1 MSIKCSDFLITNNH
15 ITHNLIA
22 QSSYLNTILH
32 FITEQYRIR
41 ITEVDARS
49 QLTIPALNGL
59 FQEMA
64 WRHSVVAKVSVHEL
78 SVQHNISWILS
89 RLKIWID
96 RLPNYDETV
105 TIKTYVQEIDKY
117 FYYRDF
123 KIFDEAGTEI
133 IRANSVFGLMD
144 IVRRRI
150 ISVPDWMRAI
160 TPIHPEENPVQKV
173 SGKIPTVTD
182 AQTEKRFD
190 IRWHDIDSNQHTNN
204 TKYVEWLMESVPV
217 GLLNDGK
224 IQSID
229 MIFKNESI
237 LGDRIV
243 TQSQAIENG
252 FIHRILNQNS
262 QDLVTGETIWLM

>member
-1 MSIKCSDFLITNNH
+1 M
-15 ITHNLIA
+15 
-22 QSSYLNTILH
+22 H

-59 FQEMA
+59 LQEMA
-64 WRHSVVAKVSVHEL
+64 WRHSVVANVSVYDL
-78 SVQHNISWILS
+78 SAQHNISWILS

-105 TIKTYVQEIDKY
+105 TVKTYVQEVDKY
-117 FYYRDF
+117 FYHRDF

-150 ISVPDWMRAI
+150 TSIPDWMRAI
-160 TPIHPEENPVQKV
+160 TPTHPEENPVQKV
-173 SGKIPTVTD
+173 SGKIPIVTN
-182 AQTEKRFD
+182 AQIEKRFD

-217 GLLNDGK
+217 DLLNHGR
-224 IQSID
+224 ILSID
-229 MIFKNESI
+229 MIFKNESF
-237 LGDRIV
+237 LGDSII

-252 FIHRILNQNS
+252 FIHRIVNQNL
-262 QDLVTGETIWLM
+262 QDLVTGETVWVNL

>member
-1 MSIKCSDFLITNNH
+1 MRYEKRFLNSCFISH
-15 ITHNLIA
+15 I
-22 QSSYLNTILH
+22 SYLIFILH

-64 WRHSVVAKVSVHEL
+64 WRHSVVANVSVHEL
-78 SVQHNISWILS
+78 SAQHNISWILS

-105 TIKTYVQEIDKY
+105 TVKTYVQEIDKY
-117 FYYRDF
+117 FYHRDF
-123 KIFDEAGTEI
+123 KVIDSSGKEI
-133 IRANSVFGLMD
+133 IRANSVWGLMD

-150 ISVPDWMRAI
+150 TSVPDWMRAI
-160 TPIHPEENPVQKV
+160 TPTHTEETPVQKV
-173 SGKIPTVTD
+173 SGKIPPVSD
-182 AQTEKRFD
+182 AQIEKRFD

-217 GLLNDGK
+217 ELLNNGK
-224 IQSID
+224 MQSID
-229 MIFKNESI
+229 LVFKNESV
-237 LGDRIV
+237 LGDSIT

-262 QDLVTGETIWLM
+262 QELVIGETVWG

>member
-1 MSIKCSDFLITNNH
+1 MSIKCSDFLTTNNL

-78 SVQHNISWILS
+78 SAQHNISWILS